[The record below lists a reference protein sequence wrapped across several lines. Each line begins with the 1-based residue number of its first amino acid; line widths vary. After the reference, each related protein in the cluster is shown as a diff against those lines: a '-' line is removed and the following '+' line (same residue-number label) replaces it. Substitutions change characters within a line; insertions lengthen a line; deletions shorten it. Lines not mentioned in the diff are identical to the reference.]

1 MTVSAGRTVA
11 EAVGETLA
19 ALGVAHAYGVVGSGN
34 FAVTNAL
41 RAAGVGFTAAR
52 HEGGAAT
59 MADAHARTSGAVAV
73 LSVHQGCGLT
83 NAMTGIGEAAKSR
96 TPLVVLAADVAG
108 SAVRSNFRV
117 DQDALVRAVGAVPE
131 RIHTAHSAVAD
142 TVRAFRVA
150 RQQRRTVVL
159 NLPLDVQAQECSTTV
174 PTTAI
179 EPWGPTRPDTASV
192 ASLAALLDGA
202 GRPVFVAGRGARDAG
217 PELVA
222 LAASCGALLATS
234 AVVHGLFTGEE
245 WSLGI
250 CGGFATP
257 RVATLVAEAD
267 LVVAWG
273 ASLTMWTTRHGALI
287 GDDATVVQVDD
298 DPAALGAN
306 GPIDLGVHGDVGE
319 VARDVAAAV
328 TGSLPG
334 YRTVE
339 VGKRLAAE
347 GRWGTPADDTSG
359 PGGIDPRVLSARLDA
374 LLPQER
380 TVAVDSG
387 NFMGYP
393 AAYLAVPDAAGFCFT
408 QGFQSVGL
416 GLSTAIGAA
425 IARPD
430 RLTVAA
436 LGDGGFLMGI
446 SELETAARLGL
457 GLLVVV
463 SDDAA
468 YGAEVH
474 HFGGAD
480 HTTVTFPDRDL
491 AAVGRGFGCDGLV
504 VRSVEDLDGITSW
517 LDGPR
522 DRPLVVD
529 AKVVSDEPAWWLAEA
544 FRGH

>member
-1 MTVSAGRTVA
+1 M
-11 EAVGETLA
+11 
-19 ALGVAHAYGVVGSGN
+19 
-34 FAVTNAL
+34 
-41 RAAGVGFTAAR
+41 
-52 HEGGAAT
+52 
-59 MADAHARTSGAVAV
+59 
-73 LSVHQGCGLT
+73 
-83 NAMTGIGEAAKSR
+83 
-96 TPLVVLAADVAG
+96 
-108 SAVRSNFRV
+108 
-117 DQDALVRAVGAVPE
+117 
-131 RIHTAHSAVAD
+131 
-142 TVRAFRVA
+142 
-150 RQQRRTVVL
+150 L

-463 SDDAA
+463 YDDAA